1 MTELLDQI
9 VKINVQL
16 VALETSVKR
25 TVVNA
30 ARVKRVLL
38 GPNAIDVQLDT
49 LAKVV
54 IVNVHLFVDSV
65 YVIERTEPAL
75 TAAII
80 HVLLE
85 VGVLTVSRANMALT
99 AIKNVRKTVRI
110 KNVKDITAHALTVAN
125 QVSTL
130 EGIVKSASPT
140 GMDLRVH
147 LSVEVIAGTPYATEL
162 LEHVSLVVPLTFQE
176 RRA

>member
-54 IVNVHLFVDSV
+54 IVNVHLFVD
-65 YVIERTEPAL
+65 
-75 TAAII
+75 
-80 HVLLE
+80 
-85 VGVLTVSRANMALT
+85 
-99 AIKNVRKTVRI
+99 
-110 KNVKDITAHALTVAN
+110 
-125 QVSTL
+125 
-130 EGIVKSASPT
+130 
-140 GMDLRVH
+140 
-147 LSVEVIAGTPYATEL
+147 
-162 LEHVSLVVPLTFQE
+162 
-176 RRA
+176 

>member
-30 ARVKRVLL
+30 ARAKRVLL
-38 GPNAIDVQLDT
+38 GPNAIDAQLDT

-54 IVNVHLFVDSV
+54 IVNAHLFVDSV
-65 YVIERTEPAL
+65 FVIERTEPAL

-140 GMDLRVH
+140 GMD
-147 LSVEVIAGTPYATEL
+147 
-162 LEHVSLVVPLTFQE
+162 
-176 RRA
+176 

>member
-85 VGVLTVSRANMALT
+85 VGVLTVSRANMVLT

-110 KNVKDITAHALTVAN
+110 KNVKDLKAHALTVAN

-130 EGIVKSASPT
+130 EGIVISVSPT
-140 GMDLRVH
+140 GMD
-147 LSVEVIAGTPYATEL
+147 
-162 LEHVSLVVPLTFQE
+162 
-176 RRA
+176 